1 MTSGLVRADFA
12 RLDPGW
18 MEESDSA
25 TFKAFFPGLPC
36 QARNRNGLP
45 YTLQWLANQNIATQ
59 IGRNLKLSSC
69 CANLDLNLSSKCV
82 S

>member
-25 TFKAFFPGLPC
+25 TFKAFFPGPPC
-36 QARNRNGLP
+36 QARHRNNCNGLP
-45 YTLQWLANQNIATQ
+45 IRILP
-59 IGRNLKLSSC
+59 LKL
-69 CANLDLNLSSKCV
+69 AGI
-82 S
+82 